1 MLLLI
6 TFDYLVDEEIPPDN
20 VERFECLEK
29 SEKRYIN
36 VTNYY
41 YYYFSIFVINV
52 FNC

>member
-29 SEKRYIN
+29 CYIN